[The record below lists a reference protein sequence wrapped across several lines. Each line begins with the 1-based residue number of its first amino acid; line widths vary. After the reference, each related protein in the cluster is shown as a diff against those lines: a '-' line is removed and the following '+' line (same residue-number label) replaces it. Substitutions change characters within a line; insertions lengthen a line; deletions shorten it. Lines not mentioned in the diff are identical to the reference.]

1 MKQKSV
7 DAVSI
12 IGGADGPTSVFIA
25 SKQQKLTLKQ
35 KFQKKRYA
43 LRRKRAERQIRS
55 GSHSITEVSRYVQER
70 YGFMEKD
77 RESYSYQKQ
86 YVSIRYNYMLQYAPE
101 LLGEKAQIPELT
113 DESEE
118 GIRTYLQDLE
128 NREKASAKIPKE
140 DFDIKLHI
148 LERKNEDGS
157 NFHITIEE
165 TYGYIGGGV
174 SGSQKALWKFR
185 KIYRDVYRY
194 YGVTQKD
201 IETKSERYEDLV
213 RTLTK

>member
-1 MKQKSV
+1 M
-7 DAVSI
+7 
-12 IGGADGPTSVFIA
+12 
-25 SKQQKLTLKQ
+25 
-35 KFQKKRYA
+35 
-43 LRRKRAERQIRS
+43 ER
-55 GSHSITEVSRYVQER
+55 
-70 YGFMEKD
+70 D

-118 GIRTYLQDLE
+118 GIRAYLQDLE
-128 NREKASAKIPKE
+128 NREKA
-140 DFDIKLHI
+140 L
-148 LERKNEDGS
+148 RK
-157 NFHITIEE
+157 F
-165 TYGYIGGGV
+165 
-174 SGSQKALWKFR
+174 W

>member
-7 DAVSI
+7 EAVSV

-35 KFQKKRYA
+35 KFQKKRYD

-101 LLGEKAQIPELT
+101 LLGEAAKIPELT

-128 NREKASAKIPKE
+128 NREKASAEIPKE
-140 DFDIKLHI
+140 DFDIILHI

-174 SGSQKALWKFR
+174 SGSQKALRKFR